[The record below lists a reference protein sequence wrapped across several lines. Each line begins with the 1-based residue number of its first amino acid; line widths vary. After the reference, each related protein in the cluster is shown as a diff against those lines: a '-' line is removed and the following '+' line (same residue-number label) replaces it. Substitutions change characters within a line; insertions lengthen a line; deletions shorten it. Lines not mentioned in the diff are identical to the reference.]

1 MEDDYYRIKLKKTL
15 WINLKEI
22 ANQEGV
28 TRQDLID
35 MVLTNYAN
43 LRLQKEYAPAM
54 VDGLSV
60 LVQRELEN
68 TKLLQQVLR
77 QQTTTLNYLRVVLGA
92 EDYGDDLK
100 GDF

>member
-15 WINLKEI
+15 WISLKEF
-22 ANQEGV
+22 ADQEGV
-28 TRQDLID
+28 SRQDLID
-35 MVLTNYAN
+35 MVLTNYVN

-60 LVQRELEN
+60 LTQRLEEN
-68 TKLLQQVLR
+68 TKLVQRTLR
-77 QQTTTLNYLRVVLGA
+77 QQTTTLDYLRVVLGA

-100 GDF
+100 DDF